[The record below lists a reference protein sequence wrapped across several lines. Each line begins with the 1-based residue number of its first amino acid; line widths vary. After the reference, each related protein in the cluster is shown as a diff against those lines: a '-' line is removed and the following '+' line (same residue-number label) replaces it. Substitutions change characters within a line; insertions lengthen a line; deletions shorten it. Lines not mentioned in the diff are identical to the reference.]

1 MASGKMESMTQGPRI
16 GFVGIGIMG
25 APMVRRLLAKGWQ
38 VSVWNLEAERYAQV
52 PGAAVLDSP
61 AAVRAASDIVI
72 FCVLHGDAVEE
83 CCFGPHGLARSQSGA
98 SLLIDTSTINPDR
111 TLVLAERLKHE
122 TGMGWVDAPI
132 SGGPAAAGE
141 GQLTIMMGGET
152 SDVTKAGAV
161 LADLAANLTHIGAL
175 GAGQTA
181 KIINQAIVGVGYV
194 LMGET
199 LALAEAAGIDASRL
213 PAALAGGMAD
223 STVLKRIYPQQQA
236 RDYDPPRGY
245 ARQLDKDLKN
255 VMAFI
260 KAHGLEL
267 PLVARAAAR
276 YHDFAAGN
284 DMADSAAVARLY
296 EKAKS

>member
-1 MASGKMESMTQGPRI
+1 MTRPRI

-25 APMVRRLLAKGWQ
+25 TPMVRRLMAKGWP
-38 VSVWNLEAERYAQV
+38 VSVWNLEPQRYAEV
-52 PGAAVLDSP
+52 PGATVMDSP
-61 AAVRAASDIVI
+61 AAVRAASDIVA

-83 CCFGPHGLARSQSGA
+83 CCFGPRGLARADGGA

-111 TLVLAERLKHE
+111 TLALAERLKRE

-132 SGGPAAAGE
+132 SGGPAAAADGN
-141 GQLTIMMGGET
+141 LTIMMGGT
-152 SDVTKAGAV
+152 DSDIATATPV
-161 LADLAANLTHIGAL
+161 LADLSANLTHIGAL

-194 LMGET
+194 LMAEA
-199 LALAEAAGIDASRL
+199 LALAEASGIDAARL

-255 VMAFI
+255 VMAFV
-260 KAHGLEL
+260 AQHGLDL
-267 PLVARAAAR
+267 PLIARAAGR
-276 YHDFAAGN
+276 YHDFAA
-284 DMADSAAVARLY
+284 DHEMADSAAVARLY
-296 EKAKS
+296 EGGKS

>member
-1 MASGKMESMTQGPRI
+1 MIDRPRI

-38 VSVWNLEAERYAQV
+38 VSVWNLEPERYAEV
-52 PGAAVLDSP
+52 PGATVLDSP

-72 FCVLHGDAVEE
+72 FCVLHGNAVEE
-83 CCFGPHGLARSQSGA
+83 CCFGPHGLAQAPSGA
-98 SLLIDTSTINPDR
+98 SLLVDTSTINPDR
-111 TLVLAERLKHE
+111 TLILAERLKQQ

-141 GQLTIMMGGET
+141 GQLTIMMGGAAT
-152 SDVTKAGAV
+152 DVTRAEAV
-161 LADLAANLTHIGAL
+161 LSDLSTNLTHIGPL
-175 GAGQTA
+175 GAGQTT

-194 LMGET
+194 LMGEV
-199 LALAEAAGIDASRL
+199 LALAEAAGIDAVRL

-255 VMAFI
+255 VLAFI
-260 KAHGLEL
+260 KELGLDL

-284 DMADSAAVARLY
+284 EMVDGAAVARLY
-296 EKAKS
+296 ERAKS

>member
-1 MASGKMESMTQGPRI
+1 MTAHPRI

-25 APMVRRLLAKGWQ
+25 APMVRRLLSKGWQ
-38 VSVWNLEAERYAQV
+38 VSVWNLEAERYTQV
-52 PGAAVLDSP
+52 PGATVLDSP

-72 FCVLHGDAVEE
+72 FCVLNGDAVEQ
-83 CCFGPHGLARSQSGA
+83 CCFDSHGMVQAKSGA
-98 SLLIDTSTINPDR
+98 GLLIDCSTINPDM
-111 TLVLAERLKHE
+111 TLALAGRLKRE
-122 TGMGWVDAPI
+122 AGMAWVDAPI

-141 GQLTIMMGGET
+141 GALTIMMGGED
-152 SDVTKAGAV
+152 SAVERARSV
-161 LADLAANLTHIGAL
+161 LADLATNLTHIGPL

-194 LMGET
+194 LMGEA
-199 LALAEAAGIDASRL
+199 LALAEAAGIDAARL

-255 VMAFI
+255 VLAFVQEL
-260 KAHGLEL
+260 KLDL

-276 YHDFAAGN
+276 YHEFAADN
-284 DMADSAAVARLY
+284 EMQDSAAVARLY
-296 EKAKS
+296 ERARS

>member
-1 MASGKMESMTQGPRI
+1 MTQRPRI

-38 VSVWNLEAERYAQV
+38 VSVWNLEPERYAQV
-52 PGAAVLDSP
+52 PGAVVLDSP

-72 FCVLHGDAVEE
+72 FCVLNGDAVEE
-83 CCFGPHGLARSQSGA
+83 CCFGPHGLARSKSGA

-111 TLVLAERLKHE
+111 TLILAERLKSE
-122 TGMGWVDAPI
+122 TGMSWVDAPI

-152 SDVTKAGAV
+152 QDVAKASTV

-194 LMGET
+194 LMGEA
-199 LALAEAAGIDASRL
+199 LALAEAAGIDAARL

-260 KAHGLEL
+260 KEQGLEL

-284 DMADSAAVARLY
+284 EMVDSAAVARLY
-296 EKAKS
+296 ERAKN

>member
-1 MASGKMESMTQGPRI
+1 MTQRPRI

-25 APMVRRLLAKGWQ
+25 APMVRRLLAQGWQ
-38 VSVWNLEAERYAQV
+38 VSVWNLEADRYAQV
-52 PGAAVLDSP
+52 PGASVLDSP

-83 CCFGPHGLARSQSGA
+83 CCFGPHGLARAKSGA
-98 SLLIDTSTINPDR
+98 ALLIDTSTINPDR
-111 TLVLAERLKHE
+111 TLALAERLARE
-122 TGMGWVDAPI
+122 TGMAWVDAPI
-132 SGGPAAAGE
+132 SGGPAAAGD
-141 GQLTIMMGGET
+141 GQLTVMMGGDER
-152 SDVTKAGAV
+152 DVAKARPV
-161 LADLAANLTHIGAL
+161 LADLSANLTHIGPL

-194 LMGET
+194 LMGEV
-199 LALAEAAGIDASRL
+199 LALAEASGIDAARL

-255 VMAFI
+255 VMTFI
-260 KAHGLEL
+260 QDLGLEL

-284 DMADSAAVARLY
+284 AMVDGAAVARLY
-296 EKAKS
+296 ERALHERTKS

>member
-1 MASGKMESMTQGPRI
+1 MTQRPRI

-38 VSVWNLEAERYAQV
+38 VSVWNLEPERYAQV
-52 PGAAVLDSP
+52 PGAVVLDSP
-61 AAVRAASDIVI
+61 AAVRTASDIVI
-72 FCVLHGDAVEE
+72 FCVLNGDAVEE
-83 CCFGPHGLARSQSGA
+83 CCFGPHGLARSKSGA

-111 TLVLAERLKHE
+111 TLNLAERLKSE
-122 TGMGWVDAPI
+122 TGMSWVDAPI

-141 GQLTIMMGGET
+141 GQLTIMMGGDAK
-152 SDVTKAGAV
+152 DVGAANTV

-194 LMGET
+194 LMGEA
-199 LALAEAAGIDASRL
+199 LALAEAAGIDAARL

-236 RDYDPPRGY
+236 RDYEPPRGY

-260 KAHGLEL
+260 KEQGLEL

-276 YHDFAAGN
+276 YHDFAVGN
-284 DMADSAAVARLY
+284 EMVDSAAVARLY
-296 EKAKS
+296 ERAKN

>member
-1 MASGKMESMTQGPRI
+1 MTQGPRI

-25 APMVRRLLAKGWQ
+25 APMVRRLLAKSWQ
-38 VSVWNLEAERYAQV
+38 VSVWNLEADRYSQV
-52 PGAAVLDSP
+52 PGATVLESP

-83 CCFGPHGLARSQSGA
+83 CCFGPHGLAQAKSGA

-111 TLVLAERLKHE
+111 TLALAERLKRE
-122 TGMGWVDAPI
+122 TGMSWVDAPI
-132 SGGPAAAGE
+132 SGGPLAAGD
-141 GQLTIMMGGET
+141 GQLTIMMGGEDRDVAKAEPVL
-152 SDVTKAGAV
+152 SD
-161 LADLAANLTHIGAL
+161 LSANLTHIGPL

-194 LMGET
+194 LMGEA
-199 LALAEAAGIDASRL
+199 LALAEAAGIDAARL

-260 KAHGLEL
+260 QEHGLEL

-276 YHDFAAGN
+276 YHDFAVGN
-284 DMADSAAVARLY
+284 EMVDSAAVARLY
-296 EKAKS
+296 ERAKS

>member
-1 MASGKMESMTQGPRI
+1 MREGPRI

-38 VSVWNLEAERYAQV
+38 VSVWNLEPERYAHV
-52 PGAAVLDSP
+52 PGATVLDSP

-83 CCFGPHGLARSQSGA
+83 CCFGPHGLAQAPSGA
-98 SLLIDTSTINPDR
+98 SLLVDTSTINPDR
-111 TLVLAERLKHE
+111 TLALAERLKRE

-141 GQLTIMMGGET
+141 GQLTIMMGGAVA
-152 SDVTKAGAV
+152 DVARAEAV
-161 LADLAANLTHIGAL
+161 LIDLAANLTHIGPL
-175 GAGQTA
+175 GAGQTT

-194 LMGET
+194 LMGEV
-199 LALAEAAGIDASRL
+199 LALAEAAGIDAARV

-255 VMAFI
+255 VLAFI
-260 KAHGLEL
+260 KELDLDL

-284 DMADSAAVARLY
+284 EMVDGAAVARLY
-296 EKAKS
+296 ERAKS

>member
-1 MASGKMESMTQGPRI
+1 MTARPRI

-25 APMVRRLLAKGWQ
+25 APMVRRLLQKGWQ
-38 VSVWNLEAERYAQV
+38 VSVWNLESERYAEV
-52 PGAAVLDSP
+52 PGATVLESP
-61 AAVRAASDIVI
+61 AAVRAASEIVI
-72 FCVLHGDAVEE
+72 FCVLHGDAVEQ
-83 CCFGPHGLARSQSGA
+83 CCFDSHGMVQSKSGA
-98 SLLIDTSTINPDR
+98 ALLIDCSTINPDR
-111 TLVLAERLKHE
+111 TLALAERLKRE

-141 GQLTIMMGGET
+141 GQLTIMMGGAD
-152 SDVTKAGAV
+152 SDVERARSV
-161 LADLAANLTHIGAL
+161 LADLASNLTHIGPL

-194 LMGET
+194 LMGEA
-199 LALAEAAGIDASRL
+199 LALAEAAGIDAARL

-255 VMAFI
+255 VLAFVQEL
-260 KAHGLEL
+260 GLDL
-267 PLVARAAAR
+267 PLVARAAVR
-276 YHDFAAGN
+276 YHEFADGN
-284 DMADSAAVARLY
+284 EMVDSAAVARLY
-296 EKAKS
+296 ERTRS

>member
-1 MASGKMESMTQGPRI
+1 MSATMRDRI

-25 APMVRRLLAKGWQ
+25 APMVRRLLAKGWT
-38 VSVWNLEAERYAQV
+38 VSVWNLEAERYAEV
-52 PGAAVLDSP
+52 PGATVLDSP

-83 CCFGPHGLARSQSGA
+83 CCFGPHGLVQASSGA

-111 TLVLAERLKHE
+111 TLALAERLKRE
-122 TGMGWVDAPI
+122 AGMAWVDAPI
-132 SGGPAAAGE
+132 SGGPAAAGD
-141 GQLTIMMGGET
+141 GHLTIMMGGAED
-152 SDVTKAGAV
+152 DVAKAKPV
-161 LADLAANLTHIGAL
+161 LADLSANLTHIGPL

-194 LMGET
+194 LMGEA
-199 LALAEAAGIDASRL
+199 LALAEAAGIDAARL

-223 STVLKRIYPQQQA
+223 STVLKRIYPRQQA

-255 VMAFI
+255 VLAFI
-260 KAHGLEL
+260 QQQGLDL

-284 DMADSAAVARLY
+284 EMTDSAAVARLY
-296 EKAKS
+296 ERAKS

>member
-1 MASGKMESMTQGPRI
+1 MTARPRI

-25 APMVRRLLAKGWQ
+25 APMVRRLLHQGWQ
-38 VSVWNLEAERYAQV
+38 VSVWNLESERYAEV
-52 PGAAVLDSP
+52 PGATVLESP
-61 AAVRAASDIVI
+61 AAVRAASEIVI
-72 FCVLHGDAVEE
+72 FCVLHGDAVEQ
-83 CCFGPHGLARSQSGA
+83 CCFDSHGMVQSKSGA
-98 SLLIDTSTINPDR
+98 ALLIDCSTINPDR
-111 TLVLAERLKHE
+111 TLALAERLKRE

-141 GQLTIMMGGET
+141 GHLTIMMGGAD
-152 SDVTKAGAV
+152 SDVERARSV
-161 LADLAANLTHIGAL
+161 LADLASNLTHIGPL

-194 LMGET
+194 LMGEA
-199 LALAEAAGIDASRL
+199 LALAEAAGIDAARL

-255 VMAFI
+255 VLAFVQEL
-260 KAHGLEL
+260 GLDL

-276 YHDFAAGN
+276 YHEFADGN
-284 DMADSAAVARLY
+284 EMVDSAAVARLY
-296 EKAKS
+296 ERTRA

>member
-1 MASGKMESMTQGPRI
+1 MIDRPRI

-38 VSVWNLEAERYAQV
+38 VSVWNLEPERYREV
-52 PGAAVLDSP
+52 PGATVLDSP

-83 CCFGPHGLARSQSGA
+83 CCFGPHGLARAPSGA
-98 SLLIDTSTINPDR
+98 SLLVDTSTINPDR
-111 TLVLAERLKHE
+111 TLILAERLKQQ

-141 GQLTIMMGGET
+141 GQLTIMMGGAT
-152 SDVTKAGAV
+152 ADVTRAEAV
-161 LADLAANLTHIGAL
+161 LSDLAANLTHIGPL
-175 GAGQTA
+175 GAGQTT

-194 LMGET
+194 LMGEV
-199 LALAEAAGIDASRL
+199 LALAEASGIDAARL

-255 VMAFI
+255 VLAFI
-260 KAHGLEL
+260 EELGLDL
-267 PLVARAAAR
+267 PLVVRAAVR

-284 DMADSAAVARLY
+284 EMVDGAAVARLY
-296 EKAKS
+296 EQAKS